1 MKYTI
6 KKLEEHEVKDTIK
19 LFRSIIDELHADS
32 SKVERSHYKATH
44 PVSKVKKQLNDKD
57 SVYLIGK
64 RGDEIISFMFA
75 LVADGIGNIHWSGV
89 KPEYRKEGYA
99 KQLLDKT
106 IKVFIRKSCHEA
118 RVFIYPEAK
127 GASKLFKDFD
137 FEEKSFIDE
146 QFFGISI
153 ILMEKSL
160 APVPLKK
167 IAKKIILAGEAG
179 QGIKLMAHTL
189 GNILAKMGKEVSLNI
204 VYGAAVRGGEITAE
218 LIYSDEKIETP
229 FFEKADLGV
238 CLSKSKKGMINAK
251 ELIVEATA
259 YDSDLIHPIPDVMPF
274 SKIAMDQFHSHV
286 FVNMIALGRLLSIIG
301 IKIEKVDFE
310 SEFQSRFLEENTRA
324 VKFGY
329 TYMDNK

>member
-19 LFRSIIDELHADS
+19 LFRSIIDELHVDS

-44 PVSKVKKQLNDKD
+44 PVSKVRKQLHDKD
-57 SVYLIGK
+57 NVYLVGK
-64 RGDEIISFMFA
+64 LGDEIISFMFA
-75 LVADGIGNIHWSGV
+75 LVSDGIGNIHWSGV
-89 KPEYRKEGYA
+89 KAEHRKEGYA
-99 KQLLDKT
+99 KLLLDKT
-106 IKVFIRKSCHEA
+106 IKVFIKKSCHEA

-127 GASKLFKDFD
+127 GAQKLFQDFD

-146 QFFGISI
+146 QFFGVGI
-153 ILMEKSL
+153 ILMEKTL

-167 IAKKIILAGEAG
+167 VAKKIVLTGEAG

-204 VYGAAVRGGEITAE
+204 IYGAAVRGGEITAE

-229 FFEKADLGV
+229 FFDKADIGV
-238 CLSKSKKGMINAK
+238 CLSKNKKEMINAK

-259 YDSDLIHPIPDVMPF
+259 YDSDLLHPIPDIMPF
-274 SKIAMDQFHSHV
+274 AKIAMDQFHSHV

-329 TYMDNK
+329 TYQD

>member
-1 MKYTI
+1 MKYII

-44 PVSKVKKQLNDKD
+44 PASKVKKQLDDKD

-64 RGDEIISFMFA
+64 LGDEIICFMFA

-89 KPEYRKEGYA
+89 KAEYRKEGYA
-99 KQLLDKT
+99 KLLLDKT
-106 IKVFIRKSCHEA
+106 IKVFIKKSCHEA

-127 GASKLFKDFD
+127 GACQLFKSFG

-146 QFFGISI
+146 QFFGVGI
-153 ILMEKSL
+153 ILMEKML

-238 CLSKSKKGMINAK
+238 CLSRSKKGTINAK

-329 TYMDNK
+329 SYMDNK

>member
-19 LFRSIIDELHADS
+19 LFRSIVDELHEDS

-44 PVSKVKKQLNDKD
+44 PINKVKKQLHDKD

-64 RGDEIISFMFA
+64 LGDEIISFMFA
-75 LVADGIGNIHWSGV
+75 LVSDGVGNIHWSGV

-106 IKVFIRKSCHEA
+106 IKVFIRKSCYEA
-118 RVFIYPEAK
+118 RVFIYPGSK
-127 GASKLFKDFD
+127 GAAKLFKDFD

-146 QFFGISI
+146 QFFGIGI
-153 ILMEKSL
+153 ILMEKTL

-204 VYGAAVRGGEITAE
+204 IYGSAVRGGEITAE

-274 SKIAMDQFHSHV
+274 SKIAMDQFQSHV

>member
-1 MKYTI
+1 MKYEI
-6 KKLEEHEVKDTIK
+6 KRLEEHEVKDTIK
-19 LFRSIIDELHADS
+19 LFRSIIDELHADR

-44 PVSKVKKQLNDKD
+44 PVNKVKKQLNDKD

-64 RGDEIISFMFA
+64 LGDEIISFMFA
-75 LVADGIGNIHWSGV
+75 LVSDGIGNIHWSGV
-89 KPEYRKEGYA
+89 KAEHRKEGHA
-99 KQLLDKT
+99 KLLLDKT
-106 IKVFIRKSCHEA
+106 IKVFIKQSCHEA

-127 GASKLFKDFD
+127 GAQKLFQDFD

-146 QFFGISI
+146 QFFGVGI
-153 ILMEKSL
+153 ILMEKTL

-167 IAKKIILAGEAG
+167 VAKKIVLTGEAG

-204 VYGAAVRGGEITAE
+204 IYGAAVRGGEITAE

-229 FFEKADLGV
+229 FFDKADIGV
-238 CLSKSKKGMINAK
+238 CLSKNKKEMINAK

-259 YDSDLIHPIPDVMPF
+259 YDSDLLHPIPDIMPF
-274 SKIAMDQFHSHV
+274 AKIAMDQFHSHV

-329 TYMDNK
+329 TYQD

>member
-19 LFRSIIDELHADS
+19 LFQSIIDELHADS
-32 SKVERSHYKATH
+32 SKIERSHYKATH
-44 PVSKVKKQLNDKD
+44 PVNKVKKQLNDKN

-64 RGDEIISFMFA
+64 LGDEVISFMFA

-106 IKVFIRKSCHEA
+106 IKIFTRKACHEA

-146 QFFGISI
+146 QFFGIGI
-153 ILMEKSL
+153 ILMEKTL

-259 YDSDLIHPIPDVMPF
+259 YDSDLINPIPDVMPF
-274 SKIAMDQFHSHV
+274 SKMAMDQFHSHV

-329 TYMDNK
+329 SYMDNK

>member
-1 MKYTI
+1 MKYEI
-6 KKLEEHEVKDTIK
+6 KRLEEHEVKDTIK
-19 LFRSIIDELHADS
+19 LFRSIIDELHADR

-44 PVSKVKKQLNDKD
+44 PVNKVKKQLNDKD

-64 RGDEIISFMFA
+64 LGNEIISFMFA
-75 LVADGIGNIHWSGV
+75 LVSDGIGNIHWSGV
-89 KPEYRKEGYA
+89 KAEHRKEGYA
-99 KQLLDKT
+99 KLLLDKT
-106 IKVFIRKSCHEA
+106 IKVFIKKSCHEA

-127 GASKLFKDFD
+127 GAQKLFQDFD

-146 QFFGISI
+146 QFFGVGI
-153 ILMEKSL
+153 ILMEKTL

-167 IAKKIILAGEAG
+167 VAKKIVLTGEAG

-204 VYGAAVRGGEITAE
+204 IYGAAVRGGEITAE

-229 FFEKADLGV
+229 FFDKADIGV
-238 CLSKSKKGMINAK
+238 CLSKNKKEMINAK

-259 YDSDLIHPIPDVMPF
+259 YDSDLLHPIPDIMPF
-274 SKIAMDQFHSHV
+274 AKIAMDQFHSHV

-329 TYMDNK
+329 TYQD

>member
-1 MKYTI
+1 MKYEI
-6 KKLEEHEVKDTIK
+6 KKLEEHEVQDTIK
-19 LFRSIIDELHADS
+19 LFRSIVDELHADS

-44 PVSKVKKQLNDKD
+44 PVSKVRKQLDDKD
-57 SVYLIGK
+57 SVYLVGK
-64 RGDEIISFMFA
+64 SGDEIISFMFA
-75 LVADGIGNIHWSGV
+75 LVSDGIGNIHWLGV
-89 KPEYRKEGYA
+89 KHGYRKEGNA

-106 IKVFIRKSCHEA
+106 MKQFIRKSCHEA

-127 GASKLFKDFD
+127 GAYKLLKSCN
-137 FEEKSFIDE
+137 FEEKSYIDE

-153 ILMEKSL
+153 ILMEKTL

-167 IAKKIILAGEAG
+167 VAKKIVLTGEAG

-204 VYGAAVRGGEITAE
+204 IYGAAVRGGEITAE

-238 CLSKSKKGMINAK
+238 CLSKNKKRMINAK

-259 YDSDLIHPIPDVMPF
+259 YDSDLIHPIPNVMPF
-274 SKIAMDQFHSHV
+274 AKMAMDQFHSQV

-324 VKFGY
+324 
-329 TYMDNK
+329 

>member
-1 MKYTI
+1 MKYEI
-6 KKLEEHEVKDTIK
+6 KRLEEHEVKDTIK
-19 LFRSIIDELHADS
+19 LFRSIIDELHADR

-44 PVSKVKKQLNDKD
+44 PVNKVKKQLNDKD

-64 RGDEIISFMFA
+64 LGDEIISFMFA
-75 LVADGIGNIHWSGV
+75 LVSDGIGNIHWSGV
-89 KPEYRKEGYA
+89 KAEHRKEGHA
-99 KQLLDKT
+99 KLLLDKT
-106 IKVFIRKSCHEA
+106 IKVFIKQSCHEA

-127 GASKLFKDFD
+127 GAQKLFQDFD

-146 QFFGISI
+146 QFFGVGI
-153 ILMEKSL
+153 ILMEKTL

-167 IAKKIILAGEAG
+167 VAKKIVLTGEAG

-204 VYGAAVRGGEITAE
+204 IYGAAVRGGEITAE
-218 LIYSDEKIETP
+218 LIYSDEKIEIP
-229 FFEKADLGV
+229 FFDKADIGV
-238 CLSKSKKGMINAK
+238 CLSKNKKEMINAK

-259 YDSDLIHPIPDVMPF
+259 YDSDLLHPIPDIMPF
-274 SKIAMDQFHSHV
+274 AKIAMDQFHSHV

-329 TYMDNK
+329 TYQD

>member
-1 MKYTI
+1 MKYEI
-6 KKLEEHEVKDTIK
+6 KQLEEHEVKDTVK

-44 PVSKVKKQLNDKD
+44 PVSKVKKQLNTKD
-57 SVYLIGK
+57 SIYLIGK
-64 RGDEIISFMFA
+64 LGDEIISFMFA
-75 LVADGIGNIHWSGV
+75 LVSDGIGNIHWAGV
-89 KPEYRKEGYA
+89 RPEYRKEGYA
-99 KQLLDKT
+99 KLLLDKT
-106 IKVFIRKSCHEA
+106 IKLFTKKSCHEA
-118 RVFIYPEAK
+118 RVFIYP
-127 GASKLFKDFD
+127 GAERAYNMFKDFD

-146 QFFGISI
+146 QFFGIDI
-153 ILMEKSL
+153 ILMEKRL

-167 IAKKIILAGEAG
+167 IAKKVVLTGEAG

-204 VYGAAVRGGEITAE
+204 IYGAAVRGGDITAE

-229 FFEKADLGV
+229 FFEKADIGV
-238 CLSKSKKGMINAK
+238 CLSKRKKGMINAK

-259 YDSDLIHPIPDVMPF
+259 YDSDLIHPIPSVMPF
-274 SKIAMDQFHSHV
+274 AKIAMDQFHSHV

-301 IKIEKVDFE
+301 IRIDKVDFE

-329 TYMDNK
+329 TYQD